1 MGCTSSRPKRF
12 SIKGKCKSKSKR
24 RSLIP
29 EVAVFVPALR
39 IPLPVDLIHPL
50 RGLVSRD
57 ALDKLSTLR
66 GHLVQLSAEDDLLN
80 VSRISQIRQ
89 ALEEYLPVLLGLTNK
104 GFIFR
109 IRIFFNQFVYDY
121 TIIIYMYTEKGLD
134 ALVLFKWKNLEDDEE
149 FSVACA
155 WYEVL
160 SVVHAM
166 AMLSLLEAN
175 SMLLPRETSDGS
187 ERKVSEDSKKDVV
200 DLLLKASG
208 CLEYCVHH
216 ILVQIPIQVRKN
228 LPSNLQQGTLEAISI
243 QTLAQGIEM
252 QLGLASESDSA
263 TLSVKRRLACELVA
277 YFSQA
282 HYVLSGCDT
291 SDSYGKKLLS
301 FIKWKFLEAK
311 AAAYYYHGLVIDKG
325 NEPSCHISAVCCLCT
340 ADDLLNESK
349 RVCLSF
355 CLATPVTRVPA
366 PWGVMKH
373 LHKKIPDVAYRRSQM
388 YAYLFEQ
395 DKNATLQSLPDLP
408 EFQLSLRPE
417 PYELPNSD
425 PLWESEDCGPQIQ
438 SLKDHL
444 EDEDEHES

>member
-1 MGCTSSRPKRF
+1 MTSGCLEREKMGCTSSKPKRC
-12 SIKGKCKSKSKR
+12 SIEGKNKSKSKR
-24 RSLIP
+24 KSLIA
-29 EVAVFVPALR
+29 EVAVFVPAVR
-39 IPLPVDLIHPL
+39 VPLPIDLIHPL
-50 RGLVSRD
+50 RGLISRD
-57 ALDKLSTLR
+57 ALDKLLTLR

-80 VSRISQIRQ
+80 VSRISQLQQ

-104 GFIFR
+104 GL
-109 IRIFFNQFVYDY
+109 N
-121 TIIIYMYTEKGLD
+121 T
-134 ALVLFKWKNLEDDEE
+134 LVEFKWKSLEDDEE

-155 WYEVL
+155 WYEAL
-160 SVVHAM
+160 SIVHAM

-175 SMLLPRETSDGS
+175 LVLLPKEIPNGS

-200 DLLLKASG
+200 ELLLKASG

-216 ILVQIPIQVRKN
+216 ILVQIPT
-228 LPSNLQQGTLEAISI
+228 QGV
-243 QTLAQGIEM
+243 EM
-252 QLGLASESDSA
+252 QLGLASESDNA

-277 YFSQA
+277 YLSQA
-282 HYVLSGCDT
+282 HYILLGCDT
-291 SDSYGKKLLS
+291 SDLYGKKLLF

-325 NEPSCHISAVCCLCT
+325 NEPSCHISTVCCLCA

-355 CLATPVTRVPA
+355 CLATPVTRVPP

-373 LHKKIPDVAYRRSQM
+373 LHKKIPNVAYKRSQM
-388 YAYLFEQ
+388 YAYLLEQ
-395 DKNATLQSLPDLP
+395 DKNTTLQSLPDLP
-408 EFQLSLRPE
+408 EFQLSLRPD
-417 PYELPNSD
+417 PYELPKAD

>member
-1 MGCTSSRPKRF
+1 MLGCLGREEMGCASSRPKRY
-12 SIKGKCKSKSKR
+12 SVKGKCKSKSKR
-24 RSLIP
+24 KSLIP

-39 IPLPVDLIHPL
+39 VPLPVDLIHAL

-57 ALDKLSTLR
+57 VLDKLSTLR
-66 GHLVQLSAEDDLLN
+66 GRLIQLSAEDDLLN

-104 GFIFR
+104 
-109 IRIFFNQFVYDY
+109 
-121 TIIIYMYTEKGLD
+121 EKGLD
-134 ALVLFKWKNLEDDEE
+134 ALVQFKWKNLEDDEE

-200 DLLLKASG
+200 DLLIKASG

-228 LPSNLQQGTLEAISI
+228 LPSNLQQGTLEAICI
-243 QTLAQGIEM
+243 QTLGQGVEM
-252 QLGLASESDSA
+252 QLGLASESDKA

-282 HYVLSGCDT
+282 HYILSGCDT

-301 FIKWKFLEAK
+301 LIKWKFLEAK
-311 AAAYYYHGLVIDKG
+311 AAAYYYHGLVVDKG

-373 LHKKIPDVAYRRSQM
+373 LHKKIPDVAYKRSQM

-417 PYELPNSD
+417 PYELPNAD
-425 PLWESEDCGPQIQ
+425 HLWESEDCGPQIQ